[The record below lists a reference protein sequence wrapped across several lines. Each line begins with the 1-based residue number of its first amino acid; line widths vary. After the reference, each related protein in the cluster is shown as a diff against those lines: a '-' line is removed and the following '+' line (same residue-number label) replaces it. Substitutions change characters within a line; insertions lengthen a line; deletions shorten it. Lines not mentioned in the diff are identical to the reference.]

1 MTITTLIVLFLI
13 LFFGIAILKNVLK
26 IIFLI
31 LCLLVILW
39 VLDFYNIIDIQ
50 HDILNNE
57 PSIEKQIEQKPP
69 KENKVV

>member
-1 MTITTLIVLFLI
+1 MTITTLVVLFLI

-31 LCLLVILW
+31 ICLLAILW

-57 PSIEKQIEQKPP
+57 QSIDKQIEQKTP
-69 KENKVV
+69 KENNVV

>member
-31 LCLLVILW
+31 ICLLVILW
-39 VLDFYNIIDIQ
+39 VFDFYNIIDIQ
-50 HDILNNE
+50 HDILNNK
-57 PSIEKQIEQKPP
+57 PSIEKQIEQKPS
-69 KENKVV
+69 K